1 MALLIPFCVFLAARR
16 SDAEDVAA
24 NNKPTANNNV
34 DEHRELSLGI
44 EYAREMIDED
54 DRAESIVDQHPKQDH
69 LDLEDLDEPKEL
81 PKDRSS
87 MVRIPTTELAKT
99 VEREEEP
106 KRSIVDRILD
116 RAPVAAT
123 TKTKDLD
130 REMERSRELER

>member
-1 MALLIPFCVFLAARR
+1 MIGRLWI
-16 SDAEDVAA
+16 S
-24 NNKPTANNNV
+24 NQNK
-34 DEHRELSLGI
+34 I
-44 EYAREMIDED
+44 I
-54 DRAESIVDQHPKQDH
+54 SILKTSTN
-69 LDLEDLDEPKEL
+69 PKEL

-87 MVRIPTTELAKT
+87 VAGIPTTKLAKA

-130 REMERSRELER
+130 REMERSKELER

>member
-1 MALLIPFCVFLAARR
+1 
-16 SDAEDVAA
+16 
-24 NNKPTANNNV
+24 
-34 DEHRELSLGI
+34 
-44 EYAREMIDED
+44 MIDED

-116 RAPVAAT
+116 RAPVPAT
-123 TKTKDLD
+123 TKTRDLD